1 MSLSYITPE
10 ERDQARRYVEEHLGF
25 SVPPLKG
32 KDIAVKLWVR
42 EEDVIL
48 GVNPEGK
55 EIRLSI
61 PQTVRCD
68 EQLHGCVGLVVGRG
82 EECRED
88 GIQVGD
94 FVLMPRYEGT
104 ACQIKGVP
112 LRVISSEQLYG
123 VIQDPA
129 CITL

>member
-1 MSLSYITPE
+1 MSSYITPQ
-10 ERDQARRYVEEHLGF
+10 EREQARRYVEEHLGF

-32 KDIAVKLWVR
+32 RDMAIKLWVR
-42 EEDVIL
+42 EEDVIA
-48 GVNPEGK
+48 GK
-55 EIRLSI
+55 DHNGQEIRLCI
-61 PQTVRCD
+61 PQTLRCD
-68 EQLHGCVGLVVGRG
+68 DPLHGCVGLVVGLG

-88 GIQVGD
+88 GVQVGD

-112 LRVISSEQLYG
+112 VRVISSEHLYG

>member
-1 MSLSYITPE
+1 MSSSITPE
-10 ERDQARRYVEEHLGF
+10 EREQARRYVEEHLGF

-32 KDIAVKLWVR
+32 RDIAVKLWVR
-42 EEDVIL
+42 KEDIVL
-48 GVNPEGK
+48 GVNPEGQ
-55 EIRLSI
+55 EIRLSV
-61 PQTVRCD
+61 PQTMGCD
-68 EQLHGCVGLVVGRG
+68 APLHGCVGLVVGLG
-82 EECRED
+82 QDCPED

>member
-10 ERDQARRYVEEHLGF
+10 ERSQARHYVEEHLGF

-32 KDIAVKLWVR
+32 KDLAVKLWVQ

-68 EQLHGCVGLVVGRG
+68 EQRHGCVGLVVGRG
-82 EECRED
+82 KECDAD
-88 GIQVGD
+88 GVQVGD

-112 LRVISSEQLYG
+112 VRLISSQHLYG
-123 VIQDPA
+123 VLQDPA